1 MSAPRPVASGV
12 LSKTPLSNL
21 LVYILDRELS
31 GTLVVETTDGAK
43 SALSFV
49 RGVPAKARTSDAV
62 IYLGRLLMEQGL
74 IDDGIEATTLSRV
87 ASEKKLFGQLLL
99 EQGAV
104 TREQLIKALQEQVT
118 RKVEWMCGLPESAAY
133 GFYQDIDFLQGY
145 GGEPTPIRPLAALW
159 RGVRRFGPD
168 HLVDASL
175 VRLGERPLRFHPD
188 AAIKKFGL
196 NNAESSVI
204 DVIRAKS
211 QPISSLLRAD
221 LVDTQTLRRLVFVLF
236 ITRHLDLGEG
246 TGDPIGGEAGPA
258 SSRRPEPSRPRGEPR
273 SMKPPEH
280 TPAETNVGEL
290 SPEAKDLRREVMER
304 FAVVDKQNYY
314 EMLGVPESATT
325 SEIQTAFFQLAKR
338 FHPDKVA
345 SQLPAL
351 REQVNKVFARISEAN
366 QVLTDDER
374 RTEYER
380 LMREGGA
387 SADEQEKVQ
396 QVLRA
401 AQSFQK
407 AEVLLKKRDLAGA
420 AELAK
425 KAADDDPE
433 QADYLAFYAWVT
445 SQLPERMEQN
455 RYDDLIV
462 LLDRCVAQEPD
473 NQRCRWYRGQL
484 HKRNENMK
492 LAIRDF
498 RWVLERN
505 PRHVDAQREVRLY
518 EMRRQTGHSVK
529 PSGPPPKASNPPGK
543 GGEIGQ
549 IWGKLFKK
557 DKSQS

>member
-1 MSAPRPVASGV
+1 MSAPRPIASGV

-31 GTLVVETTDGAK
+31 GTLVLETQDGAK
-43 SALSFV
+43 SALAFV
-49 RGVPAKARTSDAV
+49 RGVPAKARTSDPV

-74 IDDGIEATTLSRV
+74 IDDNTESLTLSRV
-87 ASEKKLFGQLLL
+87 ASERKLFGQLLI
-99 EQGAV
+99 EQGAL
-104 TREQLIKALQEQVT
+104 TREQLIKSLQEQVS
-118 RKVEWMCGLPESAAY
+118 RKVEWMCGLPPTTAY
-133 GFYQDIDFLQGY
+133 GFYQDVDFLQGY

-168 HLVDASL
+168 ALVESSL
-175 VRLGERPLRFHPD
+175 ERLGQRPLRFHPD

-196 NNAESSVI
+196 NSAESSVI

-211 QPISSLLRAD
+211 QPISGLLRAD
-221 LVDTQTLRRLVFVLF
+221 LIDTQTLKRLVFVLF

-258 SSRRPEPSRPRGEPR
+258 SSRRPEPSRPRGEAR
-273 SMKPPEH
+273 QSKPDS
-280 TPAETNVGEL
+280 TPAETQASEL
-290 SPEAKDLRREVMER
+290 SPEAKELRREVMER
-304 FAVVDKQNYY
+304 FAIVDKQNYY
-314 EMLGVPESATT
+314 EMLGVPETSGTT
-325 SEIQTAFFQLAKR
+325 DIQAAFFQLAKR
-338 FHPDKVA
+338 FHPDKVSA
-345 SQLPAL
+345 QLPAL
-351 REQVNKVFARISEAN
+351 REQVNKVFARISEAH

-407 AEVLLKKRDLAGA
+407 AEVLFKKRDLQAA

-425 KAADDDPE
+425 KASEDDPE

-445 SQLPERMEQN
+445 SQLPERLEQN
-455 RYDDLIV
+455 GYQDLIQ

-473 NQRCRWYRGQL
+473 NLRCRWYRGQL
-484 HKRNENMK
+484 HKRADNVK
-492 LAIRDF
+492 AAIKDF
-498 RWVLERN
+498 RWVLEKN

-529 PSGPPPKASNPPGK
+529 PPGAAPKASSPPGK
-543 GGEIGQ
+543 GLNSDIGQ

-557 DKSQS
+557 DK

>member
-1 MSAPRPVASGV
+1 MSAPRPIASGV

-31 GTLVVETTDGAK
+31 GTLVLETAEGAK

-49 RGVPAKARTSDAV
+49 RGVPAKARTSDPV
-62 IYLGRLLMEQGL
+62 IYLGRLLMEQNL
-74 IDDGIEATTLSRV
+74 IDDNVEALTLSRV

-99 EQGAV
+99 EQNAL

-118 RKVEWMCGLPESAAY
+118 RKVEWMCGLPPTTAY
-133 GFYQDIDFLQGY
+133 GFYQDTDFLQGY

-168 HLVDASL
+168 SL
-175 VRLGERPLRFHPD
+175 VESSLDRLGERPLRFHPD

-196 NNAESSVI
+196 NAAENSVI

-211 QPISSLLRAD
+211 QPLSSLLRAD
-221 LVDTQTLRRLVFVLF
+221 LIDSQTLRRLVFVLF

-258 SSRRPEPSRPRGEPR
+258 SSRRPEPSRPRGEARPPR
-273 SMKPPEH
+273 TAEQSA
-280 TPAETNVGEL
+280 AETHSVEL
-290 SPEAKDLRREVMER
+290 SAEAKELRRDVMER

-314 EMLGVPESATT
+314 EMLGVPET
-325 SEIQTAFFQLAKR
+325 SGTAEIQAAFFQLAKR
-338 FHPDKVA
+338 LHPDKVA

-351 REQVNKVFARISEAN
+351 REQVNKVFARISEAH

-374 RTEYER
+374 RQEYER

-407 AEVLLKKRDLAGA
+407 AEVLLKKRDLQGA

-433 QADYLAFYAWVT
+433 QADYLALYAWVT
-445 SQLPERMEQN
+445 SQLPERLEQN
-455 RYDDLIV
+455 RYDDLIQI
-462 LLDRCVAQEPD
+462 LDRCVAMEPD
-473 NQRCRWYRGQL
+473 NLRCRWYRGQL
-484 HKRNENMK
+484 HKRAEHVK
-492 LAIRDF
+492 LAIKDF
-498 RWVLERN
+498 RWVLEKN

-518 EMRRQTGHSVK
+518 EMRRQTGHAVK
-529 PSGPPPKASNPPGK
+529 PSSPPKRSDPPGK
-543 GGEIGQ
+543 GDIGQ
-549 IWGKLFKK
+549 IWGKLFKR
-557 DKSQS
+557 DK